1 MVENNSFDFESVD
14 DHGQPTGLGKEP
26 GSLLTQAP
34 ENVLYCILSL
44 NLGRHAYRHR
54 LQSRQRTANPADSRR
69 GFSALPGQAGPGTPQ
84 PPGHDAQNA
93 RAGSRRL
100 GASSGTA

>member
-14 DHGQPTGLGKEP
+14 DHGQPTGFRKEP

-44 NLGRHAYRHR
+44 NLGRNAYRHR
-54 LQSRQRTANPADSRR
+54 FQSRTANPADSRR
-69 GFSALPGQAGPGTPQ
+69 GFSALPRQARPGTPQ

-93 RAGSRRL
+93 RTGSRRL